1 MINDRVDE
9 VIKIFLKSL
18 QNRCQNN
25 LEELMKGKEFVF
37 NYVNILYYK
46 CDKINLNH
54 GGLYIDSPD

>member
-9 VIKIFLKSL
+9 VIKFFLKSL

-25 LEELMKGKEFVF
+25 LEELMKGKESVF